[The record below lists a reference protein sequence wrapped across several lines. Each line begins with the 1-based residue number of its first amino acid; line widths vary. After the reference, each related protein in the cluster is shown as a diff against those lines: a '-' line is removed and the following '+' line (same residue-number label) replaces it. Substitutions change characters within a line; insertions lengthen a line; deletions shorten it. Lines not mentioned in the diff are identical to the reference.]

1 MVQDKELE
9 IRLQFLEEATEYLN
23 IIESGMLGLATT
35 QIDNKRMD
43 AVLRAAHSIK
53 GGAAMMGFQTLSSL
67 AHRLEDFFKVLKS
80 HKPTIDN
87 QLESLLLTAVARLR
101 QVIAL
106 HHQGTAVDQQWLDT
120 HIKPVWENLQARL
133 GDLSAETMPEAATDE
148 PDMVSLIFESE
159 VEAYLQQLEAILA
172 DPQKPQLSEELATM
186 AQDLG
191 SLGEML
197 QLNTFK
203 SLCESVIQ
211 HLENTPERVEEI
223 AARALQEWRRSQAA
237 LLVGQGD
244 TLPSQLNLDAGA
256 EVSLITNQIAETSLE
271 DLLAQMAAFDNSNST
286 EIQAS
291 RDVDQSDTQIKS
303 VQFSLPSTPSP
314 KLKDTPENTVR
325 VSVKLLDQLND
336 LFGEL
341 TIERN
346 GLNLY
351 LERLRNLVR
360 SLSQRVRA
368 LRGIDTVLH
377 NQNKIASQDL
387 QPFIPPLPQQ
397 AEANDINNLNDGGDR
412 YSNHLQLLPNEV
424 LEDIVRIQEVTDDI
438 DLSLEDTDQTV
449 TQLNRT
455 AKQLQTSLTQ
465 VRMRPLSDLVGR
477 FPIFLRELSLQYG
490 KSVELKIQ
498 GGGTLIDR
506 TILEA
511 LNDPLTH
518 LLRNA
523 FDHGIEDPAT
533 REACG
538 KPQQGTIEIK
548 AAHRGN
554 QTLITV
560 SDDGGG
566 IDLAKIRRQA
576 QLNFDAEM
584 IATASDAELLSLIF
598 EPGFSTAGEVT
609 DLSGR
614 GVGLDV
620 VRTNLREIRGDIKV
634 DTQLGVGTKFTLSV
648 PLTLSVAKVLLVESN
663 GLLLA
668 FPSDTVSEML
678 LLKPEQT
685 SIISEQEVF
694 SWEGYMM
701 PLIRL
706 GNWLQIPTYK
716 KVEALTLPLMNA
728 PTVLKIAQD
737 NELVGVQVDR
747 CWGEQEVAIR
757 QIEGAS
763 PDSAIAINMP
773 PGFSGCAIL
782 GDGQVVPIVNPPELL
797 QWIATQELSSQD
809 HTANL
814 TPYQHSKDTILIVD
828 DSINVRRF
836 LSLTLEKAGYR
847 VEEAQDGEEGVTKLL
862 SGLPIKA
869 VICDVD
875 MPRLDG
881 YGLLARVKSNS
892 AFKNLPI
899 MMLTSRSGDKDR
911 QIASSLGAK
920 AYFTKPYNEQELI
933 QTLKQLLQ

>member
-53 GGAAMMGFQTLSSL
+53 GGAAMMGFQALSSL
-67 AHRLEDFFKVLKS
+67 AHSLEDFFKVLKS

-133 GDLSAETMPEAATDE
+133 GDLSAETTPEAATDE

-172 DPQKPQLSEELATM
+172 DPEKPQLTEELATM

-197 QLNTFK
+197 QLNPFK

-211 HLENTPERVEEI
+211 HLENTPERVAEI
-223 AARALQEWRRSQAA
+223 ATLALQEWRRSQAA

-244 TLPSQLNLDAGA
+244 TLPSQLNLDADA
-256 EVSLITNQIAETSLE
+256 EVSLLTNQIAETSLE
-271 DLLAQMAAFDNSNST
+271 HLLAQMAAFDDSNST
-286 EIQAS
+286 EIPALPNT
-291 RDVDQSDTQIKS
+291 DQSDTQIKS
-303 VQFSLPSTPSP
+303 VQFSIPSNPSP

-368 LRGIDTVLH
+368 LRGIDTVLP

-397 AEANDINNLNDGGDR
+397 AEVNDINNLNDGGDR
-412 YSNHLQLLPNEV
+412 YNNHQLLPNEV

-490 KSVELKIQ
+490 KNVELKIH

-523 FDHGIEDPAT
+523 FDHGIEDTKT
-533 REACG
+533 RQACG

-554 QTLITV
+554 QTLITI

-576 QLNFDAEM
+576 QLNFDAAM

-668 FPSDTVSEML
+668 FPSDAVSEML

-757 QIEGAS
+757 QVEGAS
-763 PDSAIAINMP
+763 PDSAIGINMP

-782 GDGQVVPIVNPPELL
+782 GDGQVVPVVNPPELL

-814 TPYQHSKDTILIVD
+814 IGYQHSKDTILVVD

-881 YGLLARVKSNS
+881 YGLLARVQSNS
-892 AFKNLPI
+892 ALKNLPI